1 MATSVVPALID
12 ALIAT
17 ATEALSDTIVSD
29 GFGVTDDPGN
39 FLMIGVEDPDS
50 EQAAFSADT
59 KQEWA
64 TADRAGTRNEIGE
77 ILCAAVAWNGDADMK
92 AARDAVYAI
101 TAALEVALRTTP
113 ALGLDGLLWTSF
125 GTSTQ
130 FSQAQG
136 ETGAAA
142 MLVFRIAFQARI

>member
-12 ALIAT
+12 ALIAAADT
-17 ATEALSDTIVSD
+17 ALPDTLVSD
-29 GFGVTDDPGN
+29 GFGVTDDPGD
-39 FLMIGVEDPDS
+39 FLMIGVEDPDT
-50 EQAAFSADT
+50 EQSAFSADT

-64 TADRAGTRNEIGE
+64 TADRSGVRNEVGE
-77 ILCAAVAWNGDADMK
+77 ITCAALSWNGDGNQK

-101 TAALEVALRTTP
+101 TAELEDALRATP
-113 ALGLDGLLWTSF
+113 ALGLSGLLWTSF

-130 FSQAQG
+130 FSQAHDA
-136 ETGAAA
+136 TGAVA